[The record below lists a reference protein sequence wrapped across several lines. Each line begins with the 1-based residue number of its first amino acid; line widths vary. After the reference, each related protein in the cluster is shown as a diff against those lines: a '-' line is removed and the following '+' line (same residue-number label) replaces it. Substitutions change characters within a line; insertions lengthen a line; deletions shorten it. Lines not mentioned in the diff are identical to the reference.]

1 MKLQLA
7 LDLVDLEE
15 ALRTVAELEG
25 LIDQV
30 EIGTPLIIREGVRAV
45 AAMKARFPG
54 LPVVADVKIA
64 DGGEFEARLACQAGA
79 DIVTVL
85 GWAHEVTLAAAV
97 REAERWGRQ
106 VMVDLIGTTDV
117 RRQVAEVE
125 RRGAGWICVH
135 TASDLSAGGHGPLA
149 DLREAMGAVRKA
161 KIAVA
166 GGIGV
171 ETAREIARC
180 GPDLLIVGGGI
191 MGRPD
196 RREAARRVREEMGAG
211 EARG

>member
-15 ALRTVAELEG
+15 ALRTVGELEG
-25 LIDQV
+25 LIDQI

-45 AAMKARFPG
+45 AAMKARFPH

-64 DGGEFEARLACQAGA
+64 DGGEFETRLACQAGA

-85 GWAHEVTLAAAV
+85 GWAHEVTLGAAV
-97 REAERWGRQ
+97 KEAARWGRQ

-117 RRQVAEVE
+117 SRQVAEVE
-125 RRGAGWICVH
+125 RLGAGWICVH
-135 TASDLSAGGHGPLA
+135 TASDLSASGQGPLA
-149 DLREAMGAVRKA
+149 DLQEAMGAVRKA

-171 ETAREIARC
+171 QTARQIARC
-180 GPDLLIVGGGI
+180 RPDLLIVGGGI
-191 MGRPD
+191 MGQPD
-196 RREAARRVREEMGAG
+196 RREAARRMREEAQG
-211 EARG
+211 